1 MKSYS
6 ESSRST
12 THDIVVCV
20 HFLDSSSERFHL
32 SVLALGQDLYNLV
45 VEHLKLVEYDYF
57 DLEYIN
63 KDGHT
68 FWLDHMKPLRK
79 QHTVHKDYVYT
90 FAVKFYTP
98 HPNLMEDEFTRCLF
112 ALQIR
117 KDLQSGRL
125 TCSENTAALL
135 SAFIVQSHIGDFLED
150 IYLNHSYLSSFQLLP
165 TTTTNFLKKVAMCH
179 RSVLGQSPADA
190 DYNLLDTVRKV
201 ELYGTRMHPARDSTG
216 NNVHLSVTHA
226 GILVYQR
233 QSKVNTFSW
242 ARIRKLSFKR
252 KRFIL
257 KLHSERLQTV
267 EFLFDSRDECKSFWK
282 QCIEHHAFFRCQ
294 AVRQTNQRRG
304 LMLTKGSSF
313 RYTGR
318 TQKQLLDYVRDNY
331 VKLSHFERSPSVNR
345 VLTAPVPGTLLRE
358 LMATQV
364 SSASG
369 PRSNAEAH
377 SDYGPATS
385 YRSQARPQT
394 DPAQRTHLT
403 DSCLSCPST
412 RPFAIA
418 APILQQQT
426 EHSSRKTLR
435 QVRRGSL
442 ANEAALPNTLP
453 RASHLLSAMGGTA
466 SSGSYTMNSSVSAGS
481 PAASNSPVSSP
492 QPDKK
497 VSLPS
502 TDCPTQFVLTN
513 QLELQHLS
521 FQPLSSAQVG
531 PAIAPLVSSN
541 LRASLQKSVSP
552 TQAGVV
558 YARLPGSAYQRTLGM
573 AVLPTNPGMHTSLLF
588 PSQTPN
594 VSHLRCG
601 VPVVAFETSA
611 SGLASTAVVPITTVQ
626 SAAVRLP
633 TQSGTA
639 VGEVTG
645 VMSQAARFRVP
656 PGYAVLAR
664 TTELGTLSNQVIYLD
679 PNTGKPL
686 LPVFPSGGQRLL
698 DSHQTKGI
706 QMPGTHVVKCSPVS
720 TSTQDIAA
728 TQPSVNR
735 PHSPVVDK
743 TPAIGEL
750 VTRSSEERPA
760 NGSELRSKPYRLAP
774 PAPERRDSKLCSL
787 QSAPTDRCSLD
798 AYQQSSSKPFACD
811 WSQKADNINLIDSG
825 AENDDLGSPQSL
837 HPLATGLITGP
848 NGLHSVSCLSLATRS
863 ALSARNLCTNAR
875 DDSEN
880 NSRASTP
887 ELNCFGTPGGCQSDT
902 ERSSHRLGHSSH
914 SDRDLDEAG
923 DQYSPFGPRN
933 RGRSRSASCRYSH
946 RPHHHRQRVRH
957 PRCHSAIDPS
967 MSVSEGND
975 QRIAASASESPGII
989 PSVAQHH
996 IPTSVQRAILLPGD
1010 AAYHIISDLV
1020 MTERTYGRNLSV
1032 VCVCF
1037 RHTVTWL
1044 DEDPPTNRTNVRLPD
1059 DLANNLFNL
1068 LDPIYSEHQK
1078 VLASFEARL
1087 VAWNGVGNSEGG
1099 TVPRHATGESSVSSE
1114 MSSVGG
1120 RQPPTH
1126 RVGDIFLAHVN
1137 MLLYYQ
1143 KFITEVEQLILLL
1156 EKAMRS
1162 EPQLEVTL
1170 RRFEAQK
1177 FCYLPLYV
1185 FLLKPMHRLLQ
1196 YRVVLERLMRQ
1207 YGEAHAD
1214 GPDCRAFHSR
1224 LLDLIQ
1230 SQWDSYRKAE
1240 NTYKLLEIQ
1249 RDLCGLMPFPIQSPD
1264 EQHSQGKLAHPAG
1277 PLFRIGRQFIREG
1290 WLQKLTK
1297 KGYQPRIFFL
1307 FSDQLIYASRTTT
1320 TVPQFRV
1327 HGQFPLYDLMVEEAE
1342 PAHSF
1347 TVFSG
1352 NRCFLVAAPS
1362 DWQRDR
1368 WLEDISRAILA
1379 AKTRPSPKMDM
1390 ARSVY
1395 GVVLDAKS
1403 DALHC
1408 ALPGGLSDTLQR
1420 ATTAA
1425 HVCWHRCYTY
1435 SMQDILRA
1443 NELA

>member
-358 LMATQV
+358 LMAT
-364 SSASG
+364 
-369 PRSNAEAH
+369 
-377 SDYGPATS
+377 
-385 YRSQARPQT
+385 
-394 DPAQRTHLT
+394 
-403 DSCLSCPST
+403 
-412 RPFAIA
+412 
-418 APILQQQT
+418 
-426 EHSSRKTLR
+426 
-435 QVRRGSL
+435 
-442 ANEAALPNTLP
+442 
-453 RASHLLSAMGGTA
+453 
-466 SSGSYTMNSSVSAGS
+466 
-481 PAASNSPVSSP
+481 
-492 QPDKK
+492 
-497 VSLPS
+497 
-502 TDCPTQFVLTN
+502 
-513 QLELQHLS
+513 
-521 FQPLSSAQVG
+521 QPLSSAQVG

-1443 NELA
+1443 NEYETSGYLLRKFKNSNGWQRLWVVFAQNCLFFYKSYREDCPLASLPLLGYTITTPGPGDRIRRDNVIKLQFKNHVYFFRGETFHSFERWLEYLSGAAGTSARFKR